1 MADLDLAESHLLG
14 WLSTV
19 GLDAHYVRAE
29 GDYLYR
35 LDEQGNEIP
44 VVDFAGGYGSLM
56 FGHNHPEIVA
66 LAQEMLAAGAPVHA
80 QFSRHPYATELA
92 ARLTAIVSRET
103 GEDETYNAVFANSG
117 AEAVEIA
124 VKHAEL
130 DRALKVAELQ
140 AEIAEHIEAA
150 RAAVAAGTASVPAEA
165 ALAVGLDATAPE
177 PVGLEALATRITEV
191 NAARAGVEPLLFA
204 LEGGF
209 HGKLMGSVQ
218 LTHNAAYR
226 IPFAALG
233 TSARFITREDLPAL
247 PKIFEEERVD
257 LLDLAVTGN
266 EITVVSRPLPLLCAF
281 VLEPVQGE
289 GGIQVLDAESAA
301 LIQAA
306 CAGAGCPIVV
316 DEVQSGMGRTGTF
329 LASTGIGL
337 RGDYYALAK
346 SLGGGL
352 AKAAVMLA
360 RSSLYRPQFE
370 LVHSSTFAKDYFS
383 TTIGL
388 KVLDLLEAD
397 DGAAYRKAA
406 ERGAHL
412 IEMLRSVQRDFPDV
426 VRDVRGRGLMAG
438 LEFQDQSESGIE
450 ELRQHAEGAT
460 LGYALAG
467 KLLRT
472 HRVRTFPT
480 ASSPNT
486 LRFEPSIHIGDEE
499 VARLE
504 SGLRDVCALLRTQD
518 GAGLLETT
526 PAA

>member
-1 MADLDLAESHLLG
+1 MADPDLAESHLLG

-35 LDEQGNEIP
+35 IDEHGDEIP

-56 FGHNHPEIVA
+56 LGHNPPDIVA

-92 ARLTAIVSRET
+92 TRLSAIVSRET
-103 GEDETYNAVFANSG
+103 GENETYNAVFANSG

-130 DRALKVAELQ
+130 DRALKAAELQ

-150 RAAVAAGTASVPAEA
+150 RAAVAAGTATVRADATHAVGSDTVDGID
-165 ALAVGLDATAPE
+165 ALADRVAA
-177 PVGLEALATRITEV
+177 V
-191 NAARAGVEPLLFA
+191 NADRAVAEPRLFA

-233 TSARFITREDLPAL
+233 TAARFVTREELAAL

-257 LLDLAVTGN
+257 LLDLVVTGG
-266 EITVVSRPLPLLCAF
+266 EVTVVPRPLPVLCAF

-301 LIQAA
+301 LIQTA
-306 CAGAGCPIVV
+306 CAAADVPIIV

-337 RGDYYALAK
+337 RGDYHVLAK

-406 ERGAHL
+406 ERGEYL
-412 IEMLRSVQRDFPDV
+412 LDMLRSVQRDFPDV
-426 VRDVRGRGLMAG
+426 VSGARGRGLMLG
-438 LEFQDQSESGIE
+438 LEFHDQSGSGVE

-486 LRFEPSIHIGDEE
+486 LRFEPSIHIGDKE
-499 VARLE
+499 VAQLE
-504 SGLRDVCALLRTQD
+504 TGLRDVCALLRAQD
-518 GAGLLETT
+518 GAGLLEIT
-526 PAA
+526 PAV

>member
-1 MADLDLAESHLLG
+1 MAEPDLAESHLLG

-35 LDEQGNEIP
+35 LDERGREIP

-66 LAQEMLAAGAPVHA
+66 LAQQMLTAQAPVHA

-92 ARLTAIVSRET
+92 ARLTAVVQRET
-103 GEDETYNAVFANSG
+103 GEDGTYNAVFANSG

-140 AEIAEHIEAA
+140 TEIAEHLESV
-150 RAAVAAGTASVPAEA
+150 RAAVTEGTAAVPDEVARVAGLGTGEA
-165 ALAVGLDATAPE
+165 G
-177 PVGLEALATRITEV
+177 PVAIDRLIAHIDEV
-191 NAARAGVEPLLFA
+191 NAARAGAEPLLFA

-226 IPFAALG
+226 TPFAALG
-233 TSARFITREDLPAL
+233 TSARFVTREEIPAL

-257 LLDLAVTGN
+257 LLDLAVSGN
-266 EITVVSRPLPLLCAF
+266 EVAVVHRRLPLLCAF
-281 VLEPVQGE
+281 VLEPIQGE
-289 GGIQVLDAESAA
+289 GGIRLLDSESAA
-301 LIQAA
+301 TIQSA
-306 CAGAGCPIVV
+306 CAEADVPIVV

-346 SLGGGL
+346 SLGGGI

-360 RSSLYRPQFE
+360 RSSRYRPQFE

-412 IEMLRSVQRDFPDV
+412 LDMLRSVQRDFPDV

-438 LEFQDQSESGIE
+438 LEFHDQSGSEVEG
-450 ELRQHAEGAT
+450 LRQHAEGAT

-467 KLLRT
+467 KLLRS

-486 LRFEPSIHIGDEE
+486 LRFEPSIHIGDKE
-499 VARLE
+499 VAQLE
-504 SGLRDVCALLRTQD
+504 AGLREVCALLRAQD
-518 GAGLLETT
+518 GPGLLEIT